1 MFVASTHN
9 YLMLFTELGQC
20 YWLRVFEI
28 PEAGKT
34 SAGRVIQNILN
45 LPKEDKV
52 KTWIVVE
59 DLEDEEFLNSHYI
72 LFATRNGTVKKTLVE
87 QYSRPRSNGINAL
100 NLAEGDW
107 LIAARLTDG
116 NNEVLLANKNGRAIR
131 FLEQDVRAMGRTATG
146 VRGMRLDD
154 ENDAIVGMVVVDR
167 EENDHDILV
176 ISEKGNGKR
185 SLLEDYRQTK
195 RGGKGVKTLNISN
208 KTGDLIA
215 IKGVKDEYDL
225 MITTR
230 EGVIIRLPI
239 DSIRIMGRATQGVR
253 LINLD
258 SSAKIA
264 DVAIIKSKDEEE
276 EE

>member
-1 MFVASTHN
+1 
-9 YLMLFTELGQC
+9 
-20 YWLRVFEI
+20 
-28 PEAGKT
+28 
-34 SAGRVIQNILN
+34 
-45 LPKEDKV
+45 
-52 KTWIVVE
+52 
-59 DLEDEEFLNSHYI
+59 
-72 LFATRNGTVKKTLVE
+72 
-87 QYSRPRSNGINAL
+87 
-100 NLAEGDW
+100 
-107 LIAARLTDG
+107 
-116 NNEVLLANKNGRAIR
+116 
-131 FLEQDVRAMGRTATG
+131 
-146 VRGMRLDD
+146 
-154 ENDAIVGMVVVDR
+154 VVDR

>member
-107 LIAARLTDG
+107 LIDARLTDG

>member
-1 MFVASTHN
+1 
-9 YLMLFTELGQC
+9 
-20 YWLRVFEI
+20 
-28 PEAGKT
+28 
-34 SAGRVIQNILN
+34 
-45 LPKEDKV
+45 
-52 KTWIVVE
+52 
-59 DLEDEEFLNSHYI
+59 
-72 LFATRNGTVKKTLVE
+72 
-87 QYSRPRSNGINAL
+87 
-100 NLAEGDW
+100 
-107 LIAARLTDG
+107 
-116 NNEVLLANKNGRAIR
+116 VLLANKNGRTIR